1 MPGIF
6 VGVLFF
12 VAGVLTVILI
22 YGMWE
27 AVKAESNARRIFIE
41 RMSQLSGPLP
51 ELKRLSEE
59 KERLEKVSFI
69 KLKGVDKMKNQCKIK
84 EIRLKDTAGFMKS
97 KNYIKRFIAEYWQ
110 LKIRYKKLEVT
121 VARYDWGMLD
131 FKLAC
136 PIYILREQLR
146 VMREYME
153 LLKLRAEKEGISLEW
168 SAGHE
173 KKRINED

>member
-1 MPGIF
+1 MPGMF
-6 VGVLFF
+6 VGILLF
-12 VAGVLTVILI
+12 GSGILTLVLI
-22 YGMWE
+22 YGAYE
-27 AVKAESNARRIFIE
+27 AVKAESNARRTFIE
-41 RMSQLSGPLP
+41 RMRQLRGPSP
-51 ELKRLSEE
+51 ELKRLLEE
-59 KERLEKVSFI
+59 KERLEKVSFV
-69 KLKGVDKMKNQCKIK
+69 KLKGVDKMKKQCEIK
-84 EIRLKDTAGFMKS
+84 EIRLKDTASFMKS

>member
-1 MPGIF
+1 MPEMFVEILIF
-6 VGVLFF
+6 VGG
-12 VAGVLTVILI
+12 ALTLILV
-22 YGMWE
+22 YGINE
-27 AVKAESNARRIFIE
+27 AVKAESNARRMFIE
-41 RMSQLSGPLP
+41 RMRQLREPLP
-51 ELKRLSEE
+51 EEKRISEE
-59 KERLEKVSFI
+59 IERLKKSFI

-84 EIRLKDTAGFMKS
+84 EIRLKDTASFMKS

-110 LKIRYKKLEVT
+110 LKIRYEKLEVT
-121 VARYDWGMLD
+121 VSRYDWGMLD
-131 FKLAC
+131 FQLAC

-173 KKRINED
+173 KTINED